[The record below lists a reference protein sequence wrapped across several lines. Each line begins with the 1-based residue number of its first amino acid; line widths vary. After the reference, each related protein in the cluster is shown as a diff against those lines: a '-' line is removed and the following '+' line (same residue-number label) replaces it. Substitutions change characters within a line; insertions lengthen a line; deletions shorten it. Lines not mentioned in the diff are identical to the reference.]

1 MSDRQTVAV
10 THRPP
15 TVDPPNVTPAVAR
28 AFDWF
33 AAAAIGTWIAC
44 ALWPI
49 GSIVTGRFSGIPAA
63 ACVVMFVVYGVALV
77 SILRLPRQQRPV
89 PGWMGVTA
97 IAVQSATS
105 IGINVDTM
113 VYLNGT
119 GMGIGLIVVVAA
131 QLPYFLAQ
139 PQTWA
144 WIAMQTLVL
153 TGVIGTMGTVNA
165 LEVATFA
172 LATLGFQVFAAE
184 SSILLI
190 NEGRARTSLA
200 RANAELTATRELL
213 AENSRSSER
222 LRISRDLHDT
232 LGHHLTALS
241 LQLDV
246 AARLSEGKVAEHVRQ
261 AHAITR
267 LLLGDVRAVVSTLRE
282 NGGLN
287 LADAIRA
294 LVMQPVG
301 LQIHLDVPHELIV
314 DEPTRAEALL
324 RAVQEILTNTARHAR
339 AANIW
344 IELSSTSAGITL
356 HARDDGEGAD
366 TVTSGNGLKGMRERF
381 EHHGGTVQVRSARGA
396 GFEVFA
402 SMPPLTTA

>member
-1 MSDRQTVAV
+1 
-10 THRPP
+10 
-15 TVDPPNVTPAVAR
+15 
-28 AFDWF
+28 
-33 AAAAIGTWIAC
+33 
-44 ALWPI
+44 LWPI
-49 GSIVTGRFSGIPAA
+49 GSIFGGRFTGVPAG

-77 SILRLPRQQRPV
+77 SILRLPRQKRPA
-89 PGWMGVTA
+89 PRWMAVTA
-97 IAVQSATS
+97 VAVQSVTS
-105 IGINVDTM
+105 IGINVDTI

-139 PQTWA
+139 RQTWI
-144 WIAMQTLVL
+144 WIAAQTFVL
-153 TGVIGTMGTVNA
+153 TAVIGALGTVSG

-172 LATLGFQVFAAE
+172 LATLGFQMFAAA

-190 NEGRARTSLA
+190 SEGRARTNLA

-213 AENSRSSER
+213 AESSRSSER

-232 LGHHLTALS
+232 LGHHLAALS

-246 AARLSEGKVAEHVRQ
+246 AARLSEGKVAEHVHQ

-267 LLLGDVRAVVSTLRE
+267 LLLSDVRAVVSTLRE

-287 LADAIRA
+287 LADALRG
-294 LVMQPVG
+294 LVLQPVG
-301 LQIHLDVPHELIV
+301 LEIHLDVPDQLIV

-324 RAVQEILTNTARHAR
+324 RAVQEILTNTTRHAR

-344 IELSSTSAGITL
+344 IELRSTAAGIAL
-356 HARDDGEGAD
+356 HARDDGRGAN
-366 TVTSGNGLKGMRERF
+366 TVMSGNGLKGMRERF
-381 EHHGGTVQVRSARGA
+381 ELHGGMVEVRTAPGA

-402 SMPPLTTA
+402 SMPLPTPA